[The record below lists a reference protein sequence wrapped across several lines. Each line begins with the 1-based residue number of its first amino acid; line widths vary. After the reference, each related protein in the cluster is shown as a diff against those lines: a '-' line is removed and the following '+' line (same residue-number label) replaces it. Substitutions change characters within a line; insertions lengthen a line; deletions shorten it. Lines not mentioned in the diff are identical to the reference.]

1 MKKIRRLVSVI
12 VVSAVAV
19 FTASAKTEGSQHLFH
34 KYEKELNLQTVYSV
48 DMSIDAMGMTMTSKV
63 YKDGDNARSE
73 SVIPILNIK
82 TVTLETLKD
91 GEVITHI
98 LFPASKKYV
107 VQKQEEGASAGAADD
122 ITITDMGTEVFNGEK
137 CNKKRVVIKGDESA
151 TMDILFSPKQKNMPV
166 KMTVNANDGEEGIV
180 VVMTFTDYIFKKPD
194 AALFTIPAD
203 YTEAKTMEEAM
214 AGSGGLFGML
224 SAMAAAENQETEEE
238 KAAKKKAEEEAK
250 REAIEAAKKEA
261 ADAAKD
267 AAKDEAK
274 GAIRRGIR
282 GLF

>member
-1 MKKIRRLVSVI
+1 MKNIKRFVSVI

-19 FTASAKTEGSQHLFH
+19 FTASAKMENSQHPLL
-34 KYEKELNLQTVYSV
+34 KYMKELDLPTVYSG
-48 DMSIDAMGMTMTSKV
+48 DMSTTVMGITTATKV
-63 YKDGDNARSE
+63 YQDGDSSRTE
-73 SVIPILNIK
+73 TVIPVLNTKI
-82 TVTLETLKD
+82 VTIATTKD
-91 GEVITHI
+91 GEPIAYM

-107 VQKQEEGASAGAADD
+107 VQKPDANSGVADESEIVMAD
-122 ITITDMGTEVFNGEK
+122 LGTEEFNGEK
-137 CNKKRVVIKGDESA
+137 CNKKRLTKKGEDS
-151 TMDILFSPKQKNMPV
+151 TVWDILFSPKQKNMPV
-166 KMTVNANDGEEGIV
+166 KITAEVDGENAV
-180 VVMTFTDYIFKKPD
+180 VVMTFTDYVFKKPD
-194 AALFTIPAD
+194 AALFTVPAD
-203 YTEAKTMEEAM
+203 YTEAETMEEAM

-224 SAMAAAENQETEEE
+224 SAMAAAAEDQETEEE